1 LFGYGFHP
9 PPPQI
14 NIYERKI
21 DNLSSWMLHPQYQ
34 MPLFCV
40 FICWEKKEIKLLK
53 ILTTFFLLV
62 LLKCYNDF
70 TLCNILPIVILR
82 HELLKIVFFNVLAR
96 SIVNLQENLPIE
108 NCWLFRNTKWMWRNQ
123 MSFTTMKETCT
134 IGSQN
139 ET

>member
-1 LFGYGFHP
+1 
-9 PPPQI
+9 
-14 NIYERKI
+14 
-21 DNLSSWMLHPQYQ
+21 

-40 FICWEKKEIKLLK
+40 FICWERKEIKLLK
-53 ILTTFFLLV
+53 ILITFFLLV

-108 NCWLFRNTKWMWRNQ
+108 NC
-123 MSFTTMKETCT
+123 
-134 IGSQN
+134 
-139 ET
+139 